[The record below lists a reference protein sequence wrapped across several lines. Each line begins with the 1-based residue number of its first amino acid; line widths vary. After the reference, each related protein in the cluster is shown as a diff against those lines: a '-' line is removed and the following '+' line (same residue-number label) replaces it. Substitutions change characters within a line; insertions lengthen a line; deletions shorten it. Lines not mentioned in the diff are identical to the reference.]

1 MFCMISPPYTADGG
15 LEKCCF
21 EATDCRS
28 AAAGRRGAK
37 PLIIPILAL
46 H

>member
-1 MFCMISPPYTADGG
+1 MFCMIFYSSISPRSTADGG

-28 AAAGRRGAK
+28 VAAEEEEQN
-37 PLIIPILAL
+37 L
-46 H
+46 